1 MMKLAESA
9 SIATPSLTHRGGGG
23 GNISPKSLTPQTH
36 RAEVHEYT
44 DQVHFWGIFA
54 FDIFVNVSITNA
66 CCYCVHYRD
75 IME

>member
-44 DQVHFWGIFA
+44 DQVHFW
-54 FDIFVNVSITNA
+54 SII
-66 CCYCVHYRD
+66 CF
-75 IME
+75 